1 MAIRKRTARDP
12 FLDRES
18 AIKAL
23 QDFMDGTRVTR
34 KGMYLLQVINSYV
47 QDGKRIFERIPQEV
61 FSGLPGGSRR
71 NVQAAALCRAQGTA
85 DAPQPGELLES
96 GYTREQEVIGLWAER
111 DGCWSD
117 TPEEDQTRKGRL
129 HRAECDGSEARI
141 FYDGGATVHKTIV
154 AVRYNSLERFLDR
167 VAIHN
172 AIFPEATMTIDGFG
186 VRDYSNDHTDF
197 CAIVSQPFIEGT
209 VPTQEQIDESM
220 RERGLREPSYSAG
233 SGFYLYETPSSS
245 VLVTDVHDNNCV
257 LTPKGKVVVFDCEA
271 MVNDVGGFGGKY
283 VIPPLQY
290 DETSVRS
297 IKNKIEMVTP
307 ISADKEFVLDSLSPE
322 GRKDLLWKLSSPD
335 VKAVPVPDGEL
346 KGHLIQ
352 QDPDDPGKY
361 ILALSPQVQAYLL
374 AFGPKL
380 DDGLPVT
387 EKECARILEGKP
399 FERAGIHYRYDLD
412 KGRAEQFAPTA
423 LRLRKNIKTSQTI
436 SL

>member
-1 MAIRKRTARDP
+1 MAVRRHTPADP

-23 QDFMDGTRVTR
+23 QEFMEGTKVTR
-34 KGMYLLQVINSYV
+34 RAMYLLQIINAHI
-47 QDGKRIFERIPQEV
+47 QDGKKIFERIPQEV
-61 FSGLPGGSRR
+61 LGGLPEGGRR

-172 AIFPEATMTIDGFG
+172 AIFPEAAMTIDGFG

-245 VLVTDVHDNNCV
+245 VLITDVHDNNCV

-290 DETSVRS
+290 SEASVKEIMR
-297 IKNKIEMVTP
+297 KIRMVTP
-307 ISADKEFVLDSLSPE
+307 LSVPEDVVAFALPEKDKDDILARLSRKGTTVLVEE
-322 GRKDLLWKLSSPD
+322 GKLQ
-335 VKAVPVPDGEL
+335 
-346 KGHLIQ
+346 GHLLQ
-352 QDPDDPGKY
+352 RDPEDKRRVIVSMPGQ
-361 ILALSPQVQAYLL
+361 LEMFFRLHA
-374 AFGPKL
+374 PKL
-380 DDGLPVT
+380 DDGSSVT
-387 EKECARILEGKP
+387 EKEKQLLLRGEP
-399 FERAGIHYRYDLD
+399 FKRCNSLYRFDLD
-412 KGRAEQFAPTA
+412 KGRVEEVPTVQ
-423 LRLRKNIKTSQTI
+423 LKLRKTVRTVPKLTS
-436 SL
+436 

>member
-34 KGMYLLQVINSYV
+34 KGMYLLQVINSYI
-47 QDGKRIFERIPQEV
+47 QDEKRIFERIPQEV

-271 MVNDVGGFGGKY
+271 MVNDVNGFGGRY
-283 VIPPLQY
+283 TIPPLQY
-290 DETSVRS
+290 SQDSVDEIKASIRS
-297 IKNKIEMVTP
+297 IMPLSVP
-307 ISADKEFVLDSLSPE
+307 GREFLMDLSPVASHNAVEELASTGYIDGPVRE
-322 GRKDLLWKLSSPD
+322 GPYKDCIVQRDPEDRSRLLVQSREKMERFF
-335 VKAVPVPDGEL
+335 AVHE
-346 KGHLIQ
+346 
-352 QDPDDPGKY
+352 
-361 ILALSPQVQAYLL
+361 
-374 AFGPKL
+374 PKL
-380 DDGLPVT
+380 DDGSTLTPK
-387 EKECARILEGKP
+387 EKEAVLQGRPFARQGLG
-399 FERAGIHYRYDLD
+399 YRFNLD
-412 KGRAEQFAPTA
+412 KGRIERTPAFQLKQRITKA
-423 LRLRKNIKTSQTI
+423 RKAGI
-436 SL
+436 SI